1 MSFWE
6 AQPVAVGEAVS
17 QILSAEDLLTKINS
31 EIDAAKIKLEYRS
44 FLDTQIDAEFRSKI
58 LEFINM
64 NYVGSERIKLIY
76 DDVLFSYYLKDTLLI
91 QFHPKG
97 NPDKIVGI
105 ITGKKKNLHIGET
118 IANMIE
124 VNFLCLSSKL
134 RSMHLAPYMIG
145 VLTRESVVQLGISVA
160 YYTIGE
166 TIKSP
171 SFGKKQMYH
180 RPVNISNLV
189 EGGFFNVPV
198 KQYERLYNTFGPLRQ
213 IKYSSGVANPDLA
226 KLLEGK
232 LSDYCKKTYSV
243 YDYKDAAAISNILM
257 SSAFH
262 NFEFYEDSNSLTD
275 FISLYRLDSHNQT
288 NGRFYKNGYLFLIY
302 LSDDDPKYIYGI
314 METIAAYCL
323 KNNIVDVITLTD
335 IFPVD
340 NYHTQLKF
348 MPGTGFLSYYIFNMN
363 MVAVKNTKNGLITI

>member
-6 AQPVAVGEAVS
+6 AQPVALGTTVS
-17 QILSAEDLLTKINS
+17 QILSAEDLLTKING

-44 FLDTQIDAEFRSKI
+44 FLGTQIDAEFRAKI
-58 LEFINM
+58 LGFINE

-76 DDVLFSYYLKDTLLI
+76 DDVLFSYYLKDTLLL

-105 ITGKKKNLHIGET
+105 ITGKKKNLHIDAT
-118 IANMIE
+118 VVNMIE

-171 SFGKKQMYH
+171 SFGKKQMFH

-198 KQYERLYNTFGPLRQ
+198 KQYERLYNTFGSLRTV
-213 IKYSSGVANPDLA
+213 KYSSGVTNLDLS
-226 KLLEGK
+226 KDLEGK
-232 LSDYCKKTYSV
+232 LAEYSKKTYSV

-257 SSAFH
+257 STAFH
-262 NFEFYEDSNSLTD
+262 NFEFYDGSGGLTD

-302 LSDDDPKYIYGI
+302 LSSEDPKYIYGV
-314 METIAAYCL
+314 MEAVTAYCL
-323 KNNIVDVITLTD
+323 KHNIVDVITLTD

-348 MPGTGFLSYYIFNMN
+348 VPGSGFLSYYIFNMN
-363 MVAVKNTKNGLITI
+363 MVSVKNTKNGLITI

>member
-6 AQPVAVGEAVS
+6 AQPVAVGTTVS
-17 QILSAEDLLTKINS
+17 QILSAEDLLTKING

-44 FLDTQIDAEFRSKI
+44 FLGTQIDAEFRAKI
-58 LEFINM
+58 LGFINE

-76 DDVLFSYYLKDTLLI
+76 DDVLFSYYLKDTLLL

-105 ITGKKKNLHIGET
+105 ITGKKKNLHIDAT
-118 IANMIE
+118 VVNMIE

-171 SFGKKQMYH
+171 SFGKKQMFH

-198 KQYERLYNTFGPLRQ
+198 KQYERLYNTFGSLRTV
-213 IKYSSGVANPDLA
+213 KYSSGVANLDLS
-226 KLLEGK
+226 KDLEGK
-232 LSDYCKKTYSV
+232 LAEYSKKTYSV

-257 SSAFH
+257 STAFH
-262 NFEFYEDSNSLTD
+262 NFEFYDGSGGLTD

-302 LSDDDPKYIYGI
+302 LSSEDPKYIYGV
-314 METIAAYCL
+314 MEAVTAYCL
-323 KNNIVDVITLTD
+323 T
-335 IFPVD
+335 
-340 NYHTQLKF
+340 
-348 MPGTGFLSYYIFNMN
+348 
-363 MVAVKNTKNGLITI
+363 

>member
-6 AQPVAVGEAVS
+6 AQPVAVGDAVS
-17 QILSAEDLLTKINS
+17 QILSAEDLLAKINA

-44 FLDTQIDAEFRSKI
+44 FLDTQIDPEFRSKI

-118 IANMIE
+118 VANMIE

-180 RPVNISNLV
+180 RPVNINNLV
-189 EGGFFNVPV
+189 LGGFFNVPV
-198 KQYERLYNTFGPLRQ
+198 KQYERLYNTFGSLRQ
-213 IKYSSGVANPDLA
+213 VKYSSGIDNPDLA

-232 LSDYCKKTYSV
+232 LADYCKKTYSV
-243 YDYKDAAAISNILM
+243 YDYKDATAISNILM
-257 SSAFH
+257 STAFH
-262 NFEFYEDSNSLTD
+262 NFEFYGDNDELTD

-288 NGRFYKNGYLFLIY
+288 NGRYYKNGYLFLI
-302 LSDDDPKYIYGI
+302 
-314 METIAAYCL
+314 
-323 KNNIVDVITLTD
+323 
-335 IFPVD
+335 
-340 NYHTQLKF
+340 
-348 MPGTGFLSYYIFNMN
+348 
-363 MVAVKNTKNGLITI
+363 